1 MRKSQ
6 EFLNR
11 LGDAEAAFSPSSL
24 GASAE
29 DQLLSAV
36 LEGHR
41 TEAPL
46 YASEET
52 WALLLGEL
60 SLHRHSKL
68 RLNPS
73 IAASFSFKIWR
84 LGDIH
89 SARSECSQVKLDIRW
104 EFLSRIVRDPKAPAD
119 FASVLICKLG
129 QKLVLA
135 MEGRINKQMPASFNV
150 VSYSSENIEM
160 VYCHQSPLIFIYL

>member
-1 MRKSQ
+1 LAS
-6 EFLNR
+6 LAASR
-11 LGDAEAAFSPSSL
+11 LAF
-24 GASAE
+24 
-29 DQLLSAV
+29 
-36 LEGHR
+36 
-41 TEAPL
+41 
-46 YASEET
+46 
-52 WALLLGEL
+52 
-60 SLHRHSKL
+60 
-68 RLNPS
+68 NPS

-104 EFLSRIVRDPKAPAD
+104 ESLSRIVCDLEAPAD
-119 FASVLICKLG
+119 FISVLICKLG

-160 VYCHQSPLIFIYL
+160 FYCHQSPLIFIYL